1 MFKAHLEIPD
11 EFAHSSLR
19 PTGRAWLPE
28 AGSCQGR
35 KRLWNSRLWKKHW
48 PHGRVFSAGAFQA
61 NSALVPYSL
70 LHREMGEGKPLPP
83 TGSLSPGDQDKKLE
97 EGGELRKDVGSVP
110 PAPPLR
116 KTVRWMDGGGRG
128 HLRCLE
134 LQGVARDSRGA
145 QAGCPCHLRGDGV
158 ASSKLDQVAGDLDG
172 RAVLGWGWG
181 PPGDLCSQ
189 HEEGWVWRKE
199 RRVGRQEKCLRSRN
213 NGLFSAAPPG
223 LRDRPVGWRPALPCP
238 DHLQHGL
245 LQPSP
250 ALGAAHGPAWVGQGA
265 PSSPPQLRTH
275 SWIHGSIYF
284 LLTEAGPL
292 WWMRGLYKHDLCVMD
307 AEMEEESPSHWP
319 VAPACCL

>member
-1 MFKAHLEIPD
+1 MAPRGRQLSGPETPLE
-11 EFAHSSLR
+11 
-19 PTGRAWLPE
+19 
-28 AGSCQGR
+28 
-35 KRLWNSRLWKKHW
+35 
-48 PHGRVFSAGAFQA
+48 FQA
-61 NSALVPYSL
+61 LEKALAAWKTFLSRSFPGQLSS
-70 LHREMGEGKPLPP
+70 
-83 TGSLSPGDQDKKLE
+83 GSLFTAPQGNG
-97 EGGELRKDVGSVP
+97 GGEAPSPYRLPFSWRTGQEVGGGGQLRKDVGSVP

-116 KTVRWMDGGGRG
+116 KTVRWMDGRGRG

-158 ASSKLDQVAGDLDG
+158 ASSKLDQVAGDLVG

-199 RRVGRQEKCLRSRN
+199 RRVGRQEKYLRSRN

-250 ALGAAHGPAWVGQGA
+250 ALGA

-284 LLTEAGPL
+284 ILTEAGPL
-292 WWMRGLYKHDLCVMD
+292 WWMRGLYKHDLLCVMD

>member
-1 MFKAHLEIPD
+1 ME
-11 EFAHSSLR
+11 EFSQPEPSR
-19 PTGRAWLPE
+19 PTQPWFLIHCSSGKWGR
-28 AGSCQGR
+28 GS
-35 KRLWNSRLWKKHW
+35 
-48 PHGRVFSAGAFQA
+48 
-61 NSALVPYSL
+61 
-70 LHREMGEGKPLPP
+70 PLPP
-83 TGSLSPGDQDKKLE
+83 QAPFLLENRTRSWRKGGAAKEGCGVSSSSPTPE
-97 EGGELRKDVGSVP
+97 EDSR
-110 PAPPLR
+110 
-116 KTVRWMDGGGRG
+116 MDGGGRG

-134 LQGVARDSRGA
+134 LQGAARDSRGA
-145 QAGCPCHLRGDGV
+145 RAGCPCHLRGDGV
-158 ASSKLDQVAGDLDG
+158 ASSKLEQVARDLDG

-199 RRVGRQEKCLRSRN
+199 RRAGRQEKCLRSRN

-250 ALGAAHGPAWVGQGA
+250 ALGAARGPAWVEQGA

-275 SWIHGSIYF
+275 SGIHGSIHF

-292 WWMRGLYKHDLCVMD
+292 RWMQGLYKHDLLCVMD
-307 AEMEEESPSHWP
+307 AEMEEESPSHWL